1 MWLEYVR
8 VDTLSPDLWREFQVP
23 AMAQSSSRPA
33 SQPQFSQLSRPQSEQ
48 GPRQKP
54 ASQRFSPDELQ
65 CFKTRPLPSTEFE
78 QKSQVYWQTFGELRQ
93 SLSDENWHAL
103 PVLKGQFYQHA
114 RFKESLGGA
123 TEAEKA
129 RAREKAQRLLLEKK
143 KAEEVQPLATEA
155 FVGDDSRIN
164 TSDRLILK
172 NTEYESLGL
181 FLVAPKVLN
190 RIFPRSN
197 KKEDVGRASRH
208 GRRQSMAFQLGR
220 RASLAPPPKPMKES
234 ASAPNFKT
242 KPSQPASIRSPLSP
256 LLNTTVVT
264 PIGARGA
271 MEEFRRAILEK
282 FSTVK
287 EAFENFMK
295 DLPDRLAKGAVDIFS
310 LV

>member
-1 MWLEYVR
+1 MEKVSGAGDGA
-8 VDTLSPDLWREFQVP
+8 VI
-23 AMAQSSSRPA
+23 SRPT

-48 GPRQKP
+48 GPRREKP

-155 FVGDDSRIN
+155 FVGDDSWIN
-164 TSDRLILK
+164 TSDRLILE
-172 NTEYESLGL
+172 NTECESLSL

-190 RIFPRSN
+190 RICPRNPN

-264 PIGARGA
+264 PIGARGS

-295 DLPDRLAKGAVDIFS
+295 DLPDRLGQGPSGIFS
-310 LV
+310 LVYGSCACGL